1 RSDLFVVRAMGPGNA
16 SCSHGSGELRSQ
28 DRSRLALLD
37 LVQDRARHAA
47 GGREGRPL
55 VVHRPQEGPSA
66 GIDEGHAGELDADRT
81 RAVRERQGLPAPGK
95 LVHPGAGEPSLEH
108 DGHTFGASHV
118 GDPQHLL
125 PYGASTKNEATT
137 KTGKLGFRWRA
148 GSRMITHQRQLP
160 CRPPGAMRAPEAPFT
175 SRLGPRLA
183 LAMPNHHDEMSALAD
198 ISAAGLRRGP
208 LDTELLHPRLKRGAL
223 EAQPAGGTLW
233 PPEHPVALVQRA
245 DNSFALRRLERH
257 AAGRLHHR
265 TIAELRLEHAKG

>member
-1 RSDLFVVRAMGPGNA
+1 MFRGGPCSFQSQNSHRRASYPLSSTTGAEAPGFSPRSACRSRSWPTPSSHSIDGRGTNGRERAVSSWKSRPGSTPMALTGPSLSCPFASRSSSIPATSAGGCCDGAGTRKPPSRSDLFVVRAMGPGNA
-16 SCSHGSGELRSQ
+16 SCSHGSGELRSR
-28 DRSRLALLD
+28 DRSRLALFD
-37 LVQDRARHAA
+37 LFQDRARHAA
-47 GGREGRPL
+47 GGGEGRPL

-160 CRPPGAMRAPEAPFT
+160 C
-175 SRLGPRLA
+175 
-183 LAMPNHHDEMSALAD
+183 
-198 ISAAGLRRGP
+198 
-208 LDTELLHPRLKRGAL
+208 
-223 EAQPAGGTLW
+223 
-233 PPEHPVALVQRA
+233 
-245 DNSFALRRLERH
+245 
-257 AAGRLHHR
+257 
-265 TIAELRLEHAKG
+265 